1 METAMPKAALTAPR
15 PRLSAQRL
23 LAISLALAAAVGVG
37 LLVIWLAMDPPASD
51 ADDLAGLMTVSALV
65 SLAAYVGMLRF
76 LPARRLGGPDGRVML
91 TVLFGGTLALI
102 NVLITAGFMFLS
114 DHDLALLAGLLA
126 FSLLVSSLL
135 AGQLAASITR
145 PIDQLRAAVEGIE
158 PDDANLDI
166 VVEGDDELAALGT
179 ALNRMVARVREAHA
193 DRDRAESS
201 RLQLIAAISHD
212 LRTPL
217 ASARLMNEAI
227 SDGVLSAD
235 DERAYVERIGK
246 ELRTLDG
253 LIEDLFELSRLE
265 AGERA
270 LERTPADVQILM
282 AESVESMRPEA
293 EQARV
298 DLRLEVA
305 PQLPVIDVDPP
316 AIQRALRNLLA
327 NAIRYSP
334 EAGVVRVRAAN
345 GGDWVNLTVSDE
357 GPGISPSDAP
367 HIFDAFYRGDRAR
380 LRNGAG
386 AGLGLAI
393 ARGIAEAHGGSLS
406 LEETESGAS
415 LRLRVPAK

>member
-1 METAMPKAALTAPR
+1 
-15 PRLSAQRL
+15 
-23 LAISLALAAAVGVG
+23 
-37 LLVIWLAMDPPASD
+37 
-51 ADDLAGLMTVSALV
+51 
-65 SLAAYVGMLRF
+65 
-76 LPARRLGGPDGRVML
+76 
-91 TVLFGGTLALI
+91 
-102 NVLITAGFMFLS
+102 
-114 DHDLALLAGLLA
+114 
-126 FSLLVSSLL
+126 
-135 AGQLAASITR
+135 
-145 PIDQLRAAVEGIE
+145 
-158 PDDANLDI
+158 
-166 VVEGDDELAALGT
+166 
-179 ALNRMVARVREAHA
+179 
-193 DRDRAESS
+193 
-201 RLQLIAAISHD
+201 
-212 LRTPL
+212 
-217 ASARLMNEAI
+217 MNEAI